1 MGNTLTDTNINDTYL
16 GLLKTS
22 DNNTITSLT
31 RITDGDGCNTSI
43 SVNCGNAGASTGLQV
58 HGNLIFES
66 VCGFNFPSSD
76 GSNNQILAT
85 NGSGTIQFVNVET
98 TLPQQSAF
106 STIAGGV
113 SAFENPTSITVTD
126 KGIVTRV
133 SSLESVEGICSY
145 TPALFCVAGNLVNFH
160 SNIPNN
166 GGIRIVRADRAN
178 FNVDIDV
185 KNCNC
190 LGRVCNG
197 SFTTDAV
204 NLANS
209 NNFNFAI
216 LSIVNDK
223 ASPDSGNVN
232 SYIAGRKWNGVAFP
246 NQVHSTEYTIAGSES
261 SGSGDR
267 ISYVNTTFVPM
278 CNNRYFNVCSQRI
291 GNEQVSIDLIG
302 FA

>member
-1 MGNTLTDTNINDTYL
+1 MATLTDTNINDTYQ

-43 SVNCGNAGASTGLQV
+43 SVNCGNTGASTGLQV
-58 HGNLIFES
+58 HGDLIFGS

-85 NGSGTIQFVNVET
+85 NGSGTIQFVNAET

-106 STIAGGV
+106 STIGGGL
-113 SAFENPTSITVTD
+113 SAFENPTSITVND
-126 KGIVTRV
+126 KGVVTRV
-133 SSLESVEGICSY
+133 SSSESTEGICSY
-145 TPALFCVAGNLVNFH
+145 TPALFCVTGNLECFH

-166 GGIRIVRADRAN
+166 GGIRIVKADRAN

-185 KNCNC
+185 KNTAC

-223 ASPDSGNVN
+223 SSPDSGNVN
-232 SYIAGRKWNGVAFP
+232 SYIAGRKWDGSSSFGV
-246 NQVHSTEYTIAGSES
+246 EYTIAGAES

-267 ISYVNTTFVPM
+267 ISYVNTTFVPI